1 MKEYLILKKGLES
14 SALDNMKKLIEL
26 KNKISNNIFYKI
38 VRAILYVVVIAL
50 VLVVVIQKFSNNT
63 IALGGYRMFM
73 VVSESMKEEYE
84 VGSILLSKEVKE
96 SDLEVGD
103 NVVYLGKASNLKGLT
118 VTHKIIEIEEK
129 DGQKIFTTKG
139 TSNEVADPK
148 ITFDQIY
155 GKIIYKTVVLSFL
168 GKILLNNVSYFVIFT
183 LVALAVSF
191 EIVSAIYESKE
202 EDLDDEEKEK

>member
-1 MKEYLILKKGLES
+1 MKEYLVLKKGLGS
-14 SALDNMKKLIEL
+14 LALDNMKKLIEI
-26 KNKISNNIFYKI
+26 KNKISENIVFKI
-38 VRAILYVVVIAL
+38 VKVFLYIVLIAL
-50 VLVVVIQKFSNNT
+50 VFVVVIQKVSNNT

-96 SDLEVGD
+96 SELEVGD

-118 VTHKIIEIEEK
+118 VTHKIIDIEEK
-129 DGQKIFTTKG
+129 EGVKYFTTKG
-139 TSNEVADPK
+139 TSNDVADPQ
-148 ITFDQIY
+148 ITYDQIY

-168 GKILLNNVSYFVIFT
+168 GKILLNNVSYFVIFS
-183 LVALAVSF
+183 LVAIVVSF

-202 EDLDDEEKEK
+202 EERDEEEKEE